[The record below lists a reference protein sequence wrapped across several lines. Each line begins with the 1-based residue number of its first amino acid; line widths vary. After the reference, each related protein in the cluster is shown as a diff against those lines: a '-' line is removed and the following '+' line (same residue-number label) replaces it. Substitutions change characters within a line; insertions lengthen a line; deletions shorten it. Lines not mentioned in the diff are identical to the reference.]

1 MHSSKDLL
9 QMKFWVPVKSLGIF
23 VIMVSVLGFLVMTPI
38 VALGDVESVIIS
50 HLGKSILEGLQEGQL
65 PNSHHLLTLQDPP
78 S

>member
-1 MHSSKDLL
+1 
-9 QMKFWVPVKSLGIF
+9 
-23 VIMVSVLGFLVMTPI
+23 MTPI
-38 VALGDVESVIIS
+38 VALGDVESVIIF